1 MKQSHSILFCR
12 GRKDLIVFGFIHA
25 LHSRSRPP
33 ETRPILSDPLRQGD
47 SMKKKTGNKINRRYK
62 DRLFYALF
70 GSEERKRLTLELY
83 NAINQ
88 TDYNNPDDL
97 QLNTIEDVVYMG
109 MKNDVSF
116 LLASDL
122 NMYEQQSTW
131 NPNMPLRCFLYA
143 AHALEKYLHD
153 TRNSSRLLTS
163 TLVKVP
169 TPRLVVLYNGI
180 QENDDTVLSLS
191 DCFENPGGDIDVIV
205 HVYNINPG
213 HRLPGC
219 CRPLEDYS
227 QFVSAYRD
235 RITSVGAEQ
244 AANEA
249 LDSLPEG
256 EVKDYILSQKGEVID
271 MLLTEYDEEETLKVV
286 AEDARAEGQ
295 RKGEA
300 IGMAKGEAI
309 GVAKGEAIGVVK
321 GRALGEDRLASLVSA
336 MVQSGADQEAILKAS
351 TDPAYR
357 KEMYAKYRIE

>member
-1 MKQSHSILFCR
+1 M
-12 GRKDLIVFGFIHA
+12 
-25 LHSRSRPP
+25 
-33 ETRPILSDPLRQGD
+33 
-47 SMKKKTGNKINRRYK
+47 
-62 DRLFYALF
+62 
-70 GSEERKRLTLELY
+70 
-83 NAINQ
+83 
-88 TDYNNPDDL
+88 
-97 QLNTIEDVVYMG
+97 
-109 MKNDVSF
+109 
-116 LLASDL
+116 
-122 NMYEQQSTW
+122 
-131 NPNMPLRCFLYA
+131 
-143 AHALEKYLHD
+143 
-153 TRNSSRLLTS
+153 
-163 TLVKVP
+163 
-169 TPRLVVLYNGI
+169 LYNGI

-227 QFVSAYRD
+227 RFVSAYRD

-256 EVKDYILSQKGEVID
+256 EVKNYILSQKGEVID

-309 GVAKGEAIGVVK
+309 GVAKGE
-321 GRALGEDRLASLVSA
+321 DRLASLVSA

-351 TDPAYR
+351 TDPEYR
-357 KEMYAKYRIE
+357 KEMYARYHIA

>member
-1 MKQSHSILFCR
+1 M
-12 GRKDLIVFGFIHA
+12 
-25 LHSRSRPP
+25 
-33 ETRPILSDPLRQGD
+33 
-47 SMKKKTGNKINRRYK
+47 
-62 DRLFYALF
+62 
-70 GSEERKRLTLELY
+70 
-83 NAINQ
+83 
-88 TDYNNPDDL
+88 
-97 QLNTIEDVVYMG
+97 
-109 MKNDVSF
+109 
-116 LLASDL
+116 
-122 NMYEQQSTW
+122 
-131 NPNMPLRCFLYA
+131 
-143 AHALEKYLHD
+143 
-153 TRNSSRLLTS
+153 
-163 TLVKVP
+163 
-169 TPRLVVLYNGI
+169 LYNGI

-227 QFVSAYRD
+227 RFVSAYRD

-249 LDSLPEG
+249 LDSLPDG
-256 EVKDYILSQKGEVID
+256 EVKNYILSQKGEVID

-309 GVAKGEAIGVVK
+309 GVAKG
-321 GRALGEDRLASLVSA
+321 RALGEDRLASLVSA

-351 TDPAYR
+351 SDPAYR
-357 KEMYAKYRIE
+357 KEMYTEYHIE

>member
-1 MKQSHSILFCR
+1 M
-12 GRKDLIVFGFIHA
+12 
-25 LHSRSRPP
+25 
-33 ETRPILSDPLRQGD
+33 
-47 SMKKKTGNKINRRYK
+47 
-62 DRLFYALF
+62 
-70 GSEERKRLTLELY
+70 
-83 NAINQ
+83 
-88 TDYNNPDDL
+88 
-97 QLNTIEDVVYMG
+97 
-109 MKNDVSF
+109 
-116 LLASDL
+116 
-122 NMYEQQSTW
+122 
-131 NPNMPLRCFLYA
+131 
-143 AHALEKYLHD
+143 
-153 TRNSSRLLTS
+153 
-163 TLVKVP
+163 
-169 TPRLVVLYNGI
+169 LYNGI

-256 EVKDYILSQKGEVID
+256 EVKNYILSQKGEVID

-300 IGMAKGEAI
+300 IGMAKGE
-309 GVAKGEAIGVVK
+309 
-321 GRALGEDRLASLVSA
+321 DRLASLVSS

-351 TDPAYR
+351 TDPEYR
-357 KEMYAKYRIE
+357 KEMYARYHIE

>member
-1 MKQSHSILFCR
+1 M
-12 GRKDLIVFGFIHA
+12 
-25 LHSRSRPP
+25 
-33 ETRPILSDPLRQGD
+33 
-47 SMKKKTGNKINRRYK
+47 
-62 DRLFYALF
+62 
-70 GSEERKRLTLELY
+70 
-83 NAINQ
+83 
-88 TDYNNPDDL
+88 
-97 QLNTIEDVVYMG
+97 
-109 MKNDVSF
+109 
-116 LLASDL
+116 
-122 NMYEQQSTW
+122 
-131 NPNMPLRCFLYA
+131 
-143 AHALEKYLHD
+143 
-153 TRNSSRLLTS
+153 
-163 TLVKVP
+163 
-169 TPRLVVLYNGI
+169 LYNGI

-213 HRLPGC
+213 HRLPDC

-256 EVKDYILSQKGEVID
+256 EVKNYILSQKGEVID

-300 IGMAKGEAI
+300 IGMAKGE
-309 GVAKGEAIGVVK
+309 
-321 GRALGEDRLASLVSA
+321 DRLAALVSA
-336 MVQSGADQEAILKAS
+336 MVQSGADQESILKAS

-357 KEMYAKYRIE
+357 KEMYYQYHIE

>member
-1 MKQSHSILFCR
+1 M
-12 GRKDLIVFGFIHA
+12 
-25 LHSRSRPP
+25 
-33 ETRPILSDPLRQGD
+33 
-47 SMKKKTGNKINRRYK
+47 
-62 DRLFYALF
+62 
-70 GSEERKRLTLELY
+70 
-83 NAINQ
+83 
-88 TDYNNPDDL
+88 
-97 QLNTIEDVVYMG
+97 
-109 MKNDVSF
+109 
-116 LLASDL
+116 
-122 NMYEQQSTW
+122 
-131 NPNMPLRCFLYA
+131 
-143 AHALEKYLHD
+143 
-153 TRNSSRLLTS
+153 
-163 TLVKVP
+163 
-169 TPRLVVLYNGI
+169 LYNGI
-180 QENDDTVLSLS
+180 QENDNTVLSLS

-213 HRLPGC
+213 LRLPDC

-256 EVKDYILSQKGEVID
+256 EVKNYILSQKGEVID

-309 GVAKGEAIGVVK
+309 GVAKGE
-321 GRALGEDRLASLVSA
+321 DRLASLVSA
-336 MVQSGADQEAILKAS
+336 MVQSGADQESILKAS

-357 KEMYAKYRIE
+357 KEMYDRYHIE

>member
-1 MKQSHSILFCR
+1 M
-12 GRKDLIVFGFIHA
+12 
-25 LHSRSRPP
+25 
-33 ETRPILSDPLRQGD
+33 
-47 SMKKKTGNKINRRYK
+47 
-62 DRLFYALF
+62 
-70 GSEERKRLTLELY
+70 
-83 NAINQ
+83 
-88 TDYNNPDDL
+88 
-97 QLNTIEDVVYMG
+97 
-109 MKNDVSF
+109 
-116 LLASDL
+116 
-122 NMYEQQSTW
+122 
-131 NPNMPLRCFLYA
+131 
-143 AHALEKYLHD
+143 
-153 TRNSSRLLTS
+153 
-163 TLVKVP
+163 
-169 TPRLVVLYNGI
+169 LYNGI

-219 CRPLEDYS
+219 CRPLDDYS
-227 QFVSAYRD
+227 RFVSAYRD
-235 RITSVGAEQ
+235 RITAVGAEQ

-300 IGMAKGEAI
+300 IG
-309 GVAKGEAIGVVK
+309 VVK

-357 KEMYAKYRIE
+357 KAMYARYHIDL

>member
-1 MKQSHSILFCR
+1 M
-12 GRKDLIVFGFIHA
+12 
-25 LHSRSRPP
+25 
-33 ETRPILSDPLRQGD
+33 
-47 SMKKKTGNKINRRYK
+47 
-62 DRLFYALF
+62 
-70 GSEERKRLTLELY
+70 
-83 NAINQ
+83 
-88 TDYNNPDDL
+88 
-97 QLNTIEDVVYMG
+97 
-109 MKNDVSF
+109 
-116 LLASDL
+116 
-122 NMYEQQSTW
+122 
-131 NPNMPLRCFLYA
+131 
-143 AHALEKYLHD
+143 
-153 TRNSSRLLTS
+153 
-163 TLVKVP
+163 
-169 TPRLVVLYNGI
+169 LYNGI

-213 HRLPGC
+213 HRLPDC

-227 QFVSAYRD
+227 RFVSAYRD

-256 EVKDYILSQKGEVID
+256 EVKNYILSQKGEVID

-321 GRALGEDRLASLVSA
+321 GRALGEDRLASLVSS
-336 MVQSGADQEAILKAS
+336 MVQSGADQKAILKAS
-351 TDPAYR
+351 TDPEYR
-357 KEMYAKYRIE
+357 KEMYARYHIDL

>member
-1 MKQSHSILFCR
+1 M
-12 GRKDLIVFGFIHA
+12 
-25 LHSRSRPP
+25 
-33 ETRPILSDPLRQGD
+33 
-47 SMKKKTGNKINRRYK
+47 
-62 DRLFYALF
+62 
-70 GSEERKRLTLELY
+70 
-83 NAINQ
+83 
-88 TDYNNPDDL
+88 
-97 QLNTIEDVVYMG
+97 
-109 MKNDVSF
+109 
-116 LLASDL
+116 
-122 NMYEQQSTW
+122 
-131 NPNMPLRCFLYA
+131 
-143 AHALEKYLHD
+143 
-153 TRNSSRLLTS
+153 
-163 TLVKVP
+163 
-169 TPRLVVLYNGI
+169 LYNGI

-227 QFVSAYRD
+227 RFVSAYRD

-336 MVQSGADQEAILKAS
+336 MVQSGADQESILKAS
-351 TDPAYR
+351 TDPEYR
-357 KEMYAKYRIE
+357 KEMYARYHIDL